1 MQDDT
6 LLWGFVEISQKYL
19 QDMIKCGIIIRS
31 VIADNTSTNKTVIF
45 SFPHRR
51 LLCGRGSLDKWEVH
65 YMIGDLHCHT
75 TLSDGS
81 MGIEEVIAQAKRVGL
96 DFLAITDHDTLSSS
110 SRAQILGERYGVKI
124 IQAVELS
131 AWDKVR
137 GQKVHILCYAPQ
149 KPNRLEGLCL
159 KSCTIRTECAKEMIE
174 KVMARYPIPRDAVMK
189 YCKGSKSIYKSHIM
203 RALISYGYATEFYG
217 SVNDRLFSYPRGEC
231 LVTREYPD
239 VNFVLD
245 MIHSSKGVAVLA
257 HPHMFG
263 NIELMKELTAAG
275 KLDGI
280 ECFHVSATDSQQQ
293 ALKKFAEENGLLVTG
308 GSDFHGLYNSTM
320 THIGKFTTDE
330 ENLEKLFKLIHV
342 NAKAAKKAGEAAFN
356 QPKEKE

>member
-1 MQDDT
+1 
-6 LLWGFVEISQKYL
+6 
-19 QDMIKCGIIIRS
+19 
-31 VIADNTSTNKTVIF
+31 
-45 SFPHRR
+45 
-51 LLCGRGSLDKWEVH
+51 
-65 YMIGDLHCHT
+65 MIGDLHCHT

-81 MGIEEVIAQAKRVGL
+81 LGIEEVIAQAKRVGL
-96 DFLAITDHDTLSSS
+96 DFLAITDHDTLSST
-110 SRAQILGERYGVKI
+110 SRAQILGDRYGVKI

-131 AWDKVR
+131 AWDKKR
-137 GQKVHILCYAPQ
+137 NEKVHILCYAPQ

-159 KSCTIRTECAKEMIE
+159 KSCQIRTECAKDMIDKIME
-174 KVMARYPIPRDAVMK
+174 RYPIPRDAVMK
-189 YCKGSKSIYKSHIM
+189 YTKGSKSIYKSHIM

-245 MIHSSKGVAVLA
+245 LIHSSKGVAVLA

-263 NIELMKELTAAG
+263 NIELMKELTEAG

-280 ECFHVSATDSQQQ
+280 ECFHFSATEIQQK
-293 ALKKFAEENGLLVTG
+293 ALQRFAEKNNLIATG

-330 ENLEKLFKLIHV
+330 ENLEMLFRLIHQ
-342 NAKAAKKAGEAAFN
+342 NAKKAKKVGEASDMQAH
-356 QPKEKE
+356 EETSAEETTTEE